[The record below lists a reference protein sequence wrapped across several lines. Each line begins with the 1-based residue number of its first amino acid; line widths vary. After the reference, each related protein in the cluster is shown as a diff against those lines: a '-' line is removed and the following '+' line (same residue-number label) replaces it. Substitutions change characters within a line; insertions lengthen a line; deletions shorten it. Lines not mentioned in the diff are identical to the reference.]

1 MTHIHISLNILM
13 IIPVKKQS
21 TLWQKCLEKT
31 LLCQKSMKKQEPA
44 VVYSQSGIIMETQP
58 QSVVKTGSTSSILL
72 LLQDIVWMTGFVLK
86 TMA

>member
-1 MTHIHISLNILM
+1 MT
-13 IIPVKKQS
+13 IPVKKQS
-21 TLWQKCLEKT
+21 TLWQKCLEMIP
-31 LLCQKSMKKQEPA
+31 LCQKSMKKQEPA